1 MLFVL
6 IYPYH
11 TGLVVEGSN
20 GEYVYLT
27 PEERVELVKRSREFL
42 PDSSGKLL
50 LAGSGCE
57 CEYHNCPVVTFLF

>member
-1 MLFVL
+1 MYNVQHNHSIAFFSLD
-6 IYPYH
+6 

-27 PEERVELVKRSREFL
+27 PEERVELVARVREFL
-42 PDSSGKLL
+42 PRDSNKLI

-57 CEYHNCPVVTFLF
+57 CEYINYE

>member
-1 MLFVL
+1 MVVRVHYSNNYKINVL
-6 IYPYH
+6 H

-27 PEERVELVKRSREFL
+27 PEERVEMVRKTKEYLSSSPEKLV
-42 PDSSGKLL
+42 

-57 CEYHNCPVVTFLF
+57 CI